1 MEKIYLSC
9 SYKKNIQAIRKDTF
23 YYLICGLHI
32 VIYFLKLNLEIRGK
46 ENLDKHYLNQ
56 VMEFNNSEK
65 LVGILMY
72 FDINGSLPH
81 WFSSLNHIILV

>member
-32 VIYFLKLNLEIRGK
+32 VTYFLKLNLEIRGK

-81 WFSSLNHIILV
+81 